1 MPAVVVA
8 LNIPRDEYL
17 RVYQGTARS
26 VLAWDSLGRKISFP
40 VNILQPFISH
50 EGVQGKF
57 RLDFDDQNRFVAIQ
71 RIS

>member
-40 VNILQPFISH
+40 VNVLQPFISH

-57 RLDFDDQNRFVAIQ
+57 RLDFDDQHRFVAIQ

>member
-1 MPAVVVA
+1 MPAVVVS
-8 LNIPRDEYL
+8 LNIPREEYL

-40 VNILQPFISH
+40 VNVLQPFVSH

-57 RLDFDDQNRFVAIQ
+57 RLEFDEQNRFVAIK

>member
-1 MPAVVVA
+1 MPAVVVS

-17 RVYQGTARS
+17 RVYQGAARS

-40 VNILQPFISH
+40 VNVLQPFVSH

-57 RLDFDDQNRFVAIQ
+57 RLEFDEQNRFVAIK

>member
-1 MPAVVVA
+1 MPAVVVS

-40 VNILQPFISH
+40 VNVLQPFISH

-57 RLDFDDQNRFVAIQ
+57 RLDFDDQHRFVAIQ

>member
-17 RVYQGTARS
+17 RVYQGSARS

-40 VNILQPFISH
+40 VKVLQPFVSH
-50 EGVQGKF
+50 EGVRGKF
-57 RLDFDDQNRFVAIQ
+57 RLEFDDENRFTSIV
-71 RIS
+71 RIA

>member
-1 MPAVVVA
+1 MPAVVVS
-8 LNIPRDEYL
+8 LNIPREEYL
-17 RVYQGTARS
+17 RVYQGAARS

-40 VNILQPFISH
+40 VNVLQPFVSH

-57 RLDFDDQNRFVAIQ
+57 RLEFDEQNRFVAIK

>member
-1 MPAVVVA
+1 MPAVVVS

-40 VNILQPFISH
+40 VKVLQPFISH

-57 RLDFDDQNRFVAIQ
+57 RLDFDDQHRFVAIQ

>member
-1 MPAVVVA
+1 M
-8 LNIPRDEYL
+8 NIPRDEYL